1 MTQDKSILAKDILD
15 IQIGDTAY
23 AAKTVTEADVMM
35 FAMLSGDYA
44 PQHVSAA
51 FGATMTYHSR
61 IAHGMLTVGL
71 VGPVLTR
78 LCGDASRT
86 AYQKVH
92 FSSAVLLHDTVYVKG
107 TVTAVDPEEKQV
119 TIEVTAARK
128 EILDKIEAG
137 TAQKS
142 ERPFLTA
149 VFKQSLAV

>member
-1 MTQDKSILAKDILD
+1 MAVQAVAVKRLEEIRV
-15 IQIGDTAY
+15 GDTAY
-23 AAKTVTEADVMM
+23 YAKTVTEADVML

-78 LCGDASRT
+78 LCGDASAT
-86 AYQKVH
+86 AWQKVH
-92 FSSAVLLHDTVYVKG
+92 FSRAVLLNDTVYVKG
-107 TVTAVDPEEKQV
+107 VVTAVDPETSQV

-128 EILDKIEAG
+128 DVLEKIEAG
-137 TAQKS
+137 TAEKQ

-149 VFKQSLAV
+149 VFRQSLAL